1 MAGTDERQA
10 LTALSADHGWNH
22 LMSSDR
28 TDAFGRGKIRV
39 RVIWQDNE
47 KISGAVYFEDD
58 MYEVYT
64 RELPKVQGWL
74 KR

>member
-1 MAGTDERQA
+1 
-10 LTALSADHGWNH
+10 
-22 LMSSDR
+22 MSSDR

-39 RVIWQDNE
+39 RVIWQDSE
-47 KISGAVYFEDD
+47 TISGAVYFEDD